1 MGFTR
6 RKGKQHEHAK
16 PRPSGHK
23 SSGSAGGGAAASG
36 KQAAAAGGSA
46 TAQNA
51 AGTSNGAKE
60 SPCVT
65 TA

>member
-16 PRPSGHK
+16 PRVGRT
-23 SSGSAGGGAAASG
+23 SSGSAGGGAAASS
-36 KQAAAAGGSA
+36 KQRSAAGGSA